1 MAPLLFTVLNN
12 EISLRLGRLSLASK
26 ILDTPNC
33 ILNTVR
39 GSVLHLTPDNLRL
52 LPFQAV
58 GITLEQLYP
67 ASLDVQPPAST
78 KFPGGAHEFFNLQEY
93 LLYFDI
99 HDPVKQV
106 KARINSDKF
115 ISVRT
120 HQGIRQLTL
129 ANYLLYMN
137 AYKPDFF
144 AAFSDSLIQK
154 NHGDKRV
161 QKSVDRTLKWLDDTL
176 DRMEEDANVF
186 GMLGGHNIREE
197 RVRSAQETVK
207 RNVAGFVLNVS
218 DIGDTSEERLDLL
231 RTSLNHLP
239 QEKPRLVYGLG
250 TPGDILRAVSE
261 GVDLFD
267 TSYPSEMADNGHAFT
282 FKFATDSNVSD
293 VTTLSINLWDKSFA
307 RDFQPFVTSCEC
319 HACQNYTR
327 AYTHHL
333 LIAHEMLASVLLI
346 SHNLFVYGRFFERI
360 RNSIKMKTFDED
372 MRQFLLRH
380 EGQAQIE
387 HSMKH
392 DVEPKRKTDY

>member
-1 MAPLLFTVLNN
+1 MPPLLFTLLNN

-58 GITLEQLYP
+58 GITLEQF
-67 ASLDVQPPAST
+67 LDVQPPAST
-78 KFPGGAHEFFNLQEY
+78 KFPGGAHEFFNFQEY
-93 LLYFDI
+93 LLYVDI
-99 HDPVKQV
+99 HDPAKQI
-106 KARINSDKF
+106 KARVNSDKF

-129 ANYLLYMN
+129 ADYLSYMN

-161 QKSVDRTLKWLDDTL
+161 QKSIDRTLKWLDDTL
-176 DRMEEDANVF
+176 DRVEEDTNVF
-186 GMLGGHNIREE
+186 GVLGGHGIREE
-197 RVRSAQETVK
+197 RVRSAHETAK
-207 RNVAGFVLNVS
+207 RKVAGFLLNVS
-218 DIGDTSEERLDLL
+218 EIGDTSEERLDLL
-231 RTSLNHLP
+231 RTSLSHLP

-261 GVDLFD
+261 GADLFD
-267 TSYPSEMADNGHAFT
+267 TSYPSEMANNGHAFT
-282 FKFATDSNVSD
+282 FKFATDSNASD
-293 VTTLSINLWDKSFA
+293 MTLSMNLWDKSFA
-307 RDFQPFVTSCEC
+307 RDFQPFVPSCEC

-333 LIAHEMLASVLLI
+333 LIAHEMLANVLLI

-372 MRQFLLRH
+372 MRQFLHRY

-387 HSMKH
+387 HSMER
-392 DVEPKRKTDY
+392 DTEPKTKELIIN